1 METAS
6 KLNKDLQREDQN
18 RLFFVVKN
26 LVTKTVLS
34 NKNRAKTWTYGYN
47 EKYDLVVI
55 SKTGQIGDIVNINGL
70 NIALPPAPNKIHKR
84 SETTS
89 QQYWERKELPKELS
103 RIPTIFQWNEMPSV
117 FKNKWV
123 NYIEEEFDRR
133 EEGFWFYNNG
143 KPTYMTG
150 SHYMYLHRKYITYI

>member
-84 SETTS
+84 SDTTS
-89 QQYWERKELPKELS
+89 QQYWERKELPRSCL
-103 RIPTIFQWNEMPSV
+103 V
-117 FKNKWV
+117 FLL
-123 NYIEEEFDRR
+123 YS
-133 EEGFWFYNNG
+133 NG
-143 KPTYMTG
+143 MRCPVFLKISG
-150 SHYMYLHRKYITYI
+150 LII

>member
-70 NIALPPAPNKIHKR
+70 NIALPL
-84 SETTS
+84 
-89 QQYWERKELPKELS
+89 LP
-103 RIPTIFQWNEMPSV
+103 T
-117 FKNKWV
+117 
-123 NYIEEEFDRR
+123 
-133 EEGFWFYNNG
+133 
-143 KPTYMTG
+143 
-150 SHYMYLHRKYITYI
+150 KYIKDQRQPHNNIGNVKNYQRSCPVFLLYSNGMRCPVYLKISGLII